1 MSQNILWMDYPRIWQ
16 ALPGDCSIH
25 GESEMEKYSADQL
38 FSVAPESPVPY
49 VLLANLYSFEG
60 K

>member
-1 MSQNILWMDYPRIWQ
+1 MDYPRIWQ
-16 ALPGDCSIH
+16 ALLGGCSIH
-25 GESEMEKYSADQL
+25 GDSEMEKYAVNQL
-38 FSVAPESPVPY
+38 FYVAPESLVPY

>member
-1 MSQNILWMDYPRIWQ
+1 MDYSRIWQ
-16 ALPGDCSIH
+16 ALLGGCSIH
-25 GESEMEKYSADQL
+25 GESEMEKYAADQW